1 MTDTGVPRRVPVSV
15 PAAPPGAAAGS
26 AVASTTKPGELA
38 VRETAR
44 QLAAASISGN
54 TQRAYAGAMRR
65 LGEHL
70 AGAEL
75 TDATLA
81 DYLARLFE
89 LGRSPASA
97 AMLVAAVRFQVRV
110 TGSDS
115 PVGPATDRV
124 LAGFRRAGSDRGRG
138 QVAGV
143 RWGQA
148 DAAAAVAANG
158 GESIHGLRDA
168 AILAVAS
175 DAMLRVS
182 ELAAL
187 RVGDIGAGEDNAA
200 TVTVRHSKTDQE
212 GEGAVLFLGASTA
225 ARISAWLGAAGVSTD
240 DTDAPLLNHETTN
253 IDQERANLLTMR
265 NPSEGGSMRNESRL
279 CPACNA
285 PEAASHCEC
294 GKVKDK
300 VHPVCPYCAS
310 FWVPCPNCGER
321 AVGDGRCSN
330 SFPRGAIVLEAP
342 SRRRRRIGYSVPS
355 LIGKRSVR
363 CSQRPTCSPASVP
376 ISRLLIEPLQRLSA
390 GELCARAARIVQC
403 ATRRL
408 RTTSTTCGRG
418 TQDDRTR
425 NSQNPHEQQRRR
437 TLRAPGRGVRSHAP
451 GGSQ

>member
-1 MTDTGVPRRVPVSV
+1 MTDTGVVQRVPVSA
-15 PAAPPGAAAGS
+15 PAAAPGAAAGS

-44 QLAAASISGN
+44 QLAAASISDN

-65 LGEHL
+65 LKQHL
-70 AGAEL
+70 DGAEL

-81 DYLARLFE
+81 DYLAHLFE

-115 PVGPATDRV
+115 PVGAATDRV

-187 RVGDIGAGEDNAA
+187 RVGDIGAGENDTA

-212 GEGAVLFLGASTA
+212 GEGAVLFLGPSTA

-240 DTDAPLLNHETTN
+240 DTDAPLFQR
-253 IDQERANLLTMR
+253 IDR
-265 NPSEGGSMRNESRL
+265 GGT
-279 CPACNA
+279 
-285 PEAASHCEC
+285 
-294 GKVKDK
+294 
-300 VHPVCPYCAS
+300 
-310 FWVPCPNCGER
+310 
-321 AVGDGRCSN
+321 
-330 SFPRGAIVLEAP
+330 PRGQLSA
-342 SRRRRRIGYSVPS
+342 
-355 LIGKRSVR
+355 RSVR
-363 CSQRPTCSPASVP
+363 RIITARCSAAGVEGRISGHSLRVGSAQSLAAAGAGLVQMQQAGRWQSPTMPA
-376 ISRLLIEPLQRLSA
+376 RYAA
-390 GELCARAARIVQC
+390 GELAARGAV
-403 ATRRL
+403 ARL
-408 RTTSTTCGRG
+408 RYG
-418 TQDDRTR
+418 T
-425 NSQNPHEQQRRR
+425 
-437 TLRAPGRGVRSHAP
+437 AK
-451 GGSQ
+451 

>member
-1 MTDTGVPRRVPVSV
+1 MTDTGVVQRVPVSA
-15 PAAPPGAAAGS
+15 PAAAPGAAAGS
-26 AVASTTKPGELA
+26 AVASSTKPGELA

-44 QLAAASISGN
+44 QLAAASISDN
-54 TQRAYAGAMRR
+54 TQRAYAGTMRR
-65 LGEHL
+65 LKQHL
-70 AGAEL
+70 DGAEL

-81 DYLARLFE
+81 DYLAHLFE

-115 PVGPATDRV
+115 PVGAATDRV

-212 GEGAVLFLGASTA
+212 GEGAVLFLGPSTA

-240 DTDAPLLNHETTN
+240 DTDAPLFQR
-253 IDQERANLLTMR
+253 IDR
-265 NPSEGGSMRNESRL
+265 GGT
-279 CPACNA
+279 
-285 PEAASHCEC
+285 
-294 GKVKDK
+294 
-300 VHPVCPYCAS
+300 
-310 FWVPCPNCGER
+310 
-321 AVGDGRCSN
+321 
-330 SFPRGAIVLEAP
+330 PRGQLSA
-342 SRRRRRIGYSVPS
+342 
-355 LIGKRSVR
+355 RSVR
-363 CSQRPTCSPASVP
+363 RIITARCSAAGVEGRISGHSLRVGSAQSLAAAGAGLVEMQQAGRWQSPTMPA
-376 ISRLLIEPLQRLSA
+376 RYAA
-390 GELCARAARIVQC
+390 GELAARGAV
-403 ATRRL
+403 ARL
-408 RTTSTTCGRG
+408 RYG
-418 TQDDRTR
+418 T
-425 NSQNPHEQQRRR
+425 
-437 TLRAPGRGVRSHAP
+437 AK
-451 GGSQ
+451 

>member
-1 MTDTGVPRRVPVSV
+1 
-15 PAAPPGAAAGS
+15 
-26 AVASTTKPGELA
+26 
-38 VRETAR
+38 
-44 QLAAASISGN
+44 
-54 TQRAYAGAMRR
+54 MRR

-70 AGAEL
+70 EGAEL

-81 DYLARLFE
+81 DYLAHLFE

-115 PVGPATDRV
+115 PVGAATDRV

-212 GEGAVLFLGASTA
+212 GEGAVLFLGPSTA

-240 DTDAPLLNHETTN
+240 DTDAPLFQR
-253 IDQERANLLTMR
+253 IDRGGTPLILPRASSTL
-265 NPSEGGSMRNESRL
+265 GSS
-279 CPACNA
+279 
-285 PEAASHCEC
+285 
-294 GKVKDK
+294 
-300 VHPVCPYCAS
+300 
-310 FWVPCPNCGER
+310 W
-321 AVGDGRCSN
+321 
-330 SFPRGAIVLEAP
+330 
-342 SRRRRRIGYSVPS
+342 
-355 LIGKRSVR
+355 
-363 CSQRPTCSPASVP
+363 
-376 ISRLLIEPLQRLSA
+376 
-390 GELCARAARIVQC
+390 
-403 ATRRL
+403 
-408 RTTSTTCGRG
+408 
-418 TQDDRTR
+418 
-425 NSQNPHEQQRRR
+425 
-437 TLRAPGRGVRSHAP
+437 
-451 GGSQ
+451 

>member
-1 MTDTGVPRRVPVSV
+1 MTDTGVVQRVPVSA

-115 PVGPATDRV
+115 PVGAATDRV

-175 DAMLRVS
+175 DAMLRLGACRASRGRHRGRRRQRRHRDGAPLQDGSGRRRRGVVS
-182 ELAAL
+182 RATPPRATDQRDGWVLLAFLPTTPTRRCFSASTGGGTPRGQLSARSLRRIITARCSAAGVEGRISGHSL
-187 RVGDIGAGEDNAA
+187 RVG
-200 TVTVRHSKTDQE
+200 S
-212 GEGAVLFLGASTA
+212 ASRSPPRGLA
-225 ARISAWLGAAGVSTD
+225 SRCSRPAAGNHRPCRPATPPASS
-240 DTDAPLLNHETTN
+240 PLEV
-253 IDQERANLLTMR
+253 
-265 NPSEGGSMRNESRL
+265 PSLGCATGPQSRL
-279 CPACNA
+279 CILRRHILGAVSFCAA
-285 PEAASHCEC
+285 P
-294 GKVKDK
+294 
-300 VHPVCPYCAS
+300 
-310 FWVPCPNCGER
+310 
-321 AVGDGRCSN
+321 
-330 SFPRGAIVLEAP
+330 
-342 SRRRRRIGYSVPS
+342 
-355 LIGKRSVR
+355 
-363 CSQRPTCSPASVP
+363 
-376 ISRLLIEPLQRLSA
+376 
-390 GELCARAARIVQC
+390 
-403 ATRRL
+403 
-408 RTTSTTCGRG
+408 
-418 TQDDRTR
+418 
-425 NSQNPHEQQRRR
+425 
-437 TLRAPGRGVRSHAP
+437 
-451 GGSQ
+451 

>member
-1 MTDTGVPRRVPVSV
+1 MITNPPLMSSTVAEPGHRTSSRKLTSGVAGRHGRRLPAAGLLHLDCLSGVVQRVPVSV

-44 QLAAASISGN
+44 QLAAASISDN

-65 LGEHL
+65 LKQHL
-70 AGAEL
+70 DGAEL

-81 DYLARLFE
+81 DYLAHLFE
-89 LGRSPASA
+89 IGRSPASA
-97 AMLVAAVRFQVRV
+97 AMVVAAVRFQVRV

-115 PVGPATDRV
+115 PVGAATDRV

-148 DAAAAVAANG
+148 DAAAAVAGNG

-212 GEGAVLFLGASTA
+212 GEGAVLFLGPSTA
-225 ARISAWLGAAGVSTD
+225 ARISAWLAAAGVSTD
-240 DTDAPLLNHETTN
+240 DTNAPLFQR
-253 IDQERANLLTMR
+253 IDR
-265 NPSEGGSMRNESRL
+265 GGT
-279 CPACNA
+279 
-285 PEAASHCEC
+285 
-294 GKVKDK
+294 
-300 VHPVCPYCAS
+300 
-310 FWVPCPNCGER
+310 
-321 AVGDGRCSN
+321 
-330 SFPRGAIVLEAP
+330 PRGQLSA
-342 SRRRRRIGYSVPS
+342 
-355 LIGKRSVR
+355 RSVR
-363 CSQRPTCSPASVP
+363 RIITARCSAAGVEGRISGHSLRVGSAQSLAAAGAGLVEMQQAGRWQSPTMPA
-376 ISRLLIEPLQRLSA
+376 RYAA
-390 GELCARAARIVQC
+390 GELAARGAV
-403 ATRRL
+403 ARL
-408 RTTSTTCGRG
+408 RYG
-418 TQDDRTR
+418 T
-425 NSQNPHEQQRRR
+425 
-437 TLRAPGRGVRSHAP
+437 AK
-451 GGSQ
+451 

>member
-1 MTDTGVPRRVPVSV
+1 MTDPGVVQRVAVSV

-44 QLAAASISGN
+44 QLAAASISDN

-70 AGAEL
+70 EGAEL
-75 TDATLA
+75 TDAMLA
-81 DYLARLFE
+81 DYLAHLFE
-89 LGRSPASA
+89 IGRSPASA
-97 AMLVAAVRFQVRV
+97 AMVVAAVRFQVRV

-115 PVGPATDRV
+115 PVDAATDRV

-148 DAAAAVAANG
+148 DAAAAVAGNG

-212 GEGAVLFLGASTA
+212 GEGAVFSGIYRPPLA
-225 ARISAWLGAAGVSTD
+225 AYRGLQPGQWGQAPNTEAHRGHEVDRPRRPTGEDPRSVPRLRHYPNN
-240 DTDAPLLNHETTN
+240 APLARYRWRHRHEVADSLDA
-253 IDQERANLLTMR
+253 IARSLEGSDQGCFRVAALVARCFIEKTPQCRV
-265 NPSEGGSMRNESRL
+265 GGRRDEHPASR
-279 CPACNA
+279 
-285 PEAASHCEC
+285 
-294 GKVKDK
+294 
-300 VHPVCPYCAS
+300 
-310 FWVPCPNCGER
+310 
-321 AVGDGRCSN
+321 DGRL
-330 SFPRGAIVLEAP
+330 VHAP
-342 SRRRRRIGYSVPS
+342 QRIYVRRRD
-355 LIGKRSVR
+355 VR
-363 CSQRPTCSPASVP
+363 
-376 ISRLLIEPLQRLSA
+376 
-390 GELCARAARIVQC
+390 
-403 ATRRL
+403 
-408 RTTSTTCGRG
+408 
-418 TQDDRTR
+418 
-425 NSQNPHEQQRRR
+425 
-437 TLRAPGRGVRSHAP
+437 
-451 GGSQ
+451 

>member
-1 MTDTGVPRRVPVSV
+1 MTDPGVVQRVPVSV

-26 AVASTTKPGELA
+26 AVASTTKSGELA

-44 QLAAASISGN
+44 QLAAASISDN
-54 TQRAYAGAMRR
+54 TERAYAGAMRR

-70 AGAEL
+70 EGAEL

-81 DYLARLFE
+81 DSLAHLFE
-89 LGRSPASA
+89 IGRSPASA
-97 AMLVAAVRFQVRV
+97 AMVVAAVRFQVRV

-115 PVGPATDRV
+115 PVGAATDRV

-148 DAAAAVAANG
+148 DDAAAVAGNG

-212 GEGAVLFLGASTA
+212 GEGAVLFLGPSTA

-240 DTDAPLLNHETTN
+240 DTDAPLFQR
-253 IDQERANLLTMR
+253 IDR
-265 NPSEGGSMRNESRL
+265 GGT
-279 CPACNA
+279 
-285 PEAASHCEC
+285 
-294 GKVKDK
+294 
-300 VHPVCPYCAS
+300 
-310 FWVPCPNCGER
+310 
-321 AVGDGRCSN
+321 
-330 SFPRGAIVLEAP
+330 PRGQLSA
-342 SRRRRRIGYSVPS
+342 
-355 LIGKRSVR
+355 RSVR
-363 CSQRPTCSPASVP
+363 RIITARCSAAGVEGRISGHSLRVGSAQSLAAAGAGLVEMQQAGRWQSPTMPA
-376 ISRLLIEPLQRLSA
+376 RYAA
-390 GELCARAARIVQC
+390 GELASRGAVA
-403 ATRRL
+403 RL
-408 RTTSTTCGRG
+408 RYGAPAGGR
-418 TQDDRTR
+418 Q
-425 NSQNPHEQQRRR
+425 S
-437 TLRAPGRGVRSHAP
+437 
-451 GGSQ
+451 